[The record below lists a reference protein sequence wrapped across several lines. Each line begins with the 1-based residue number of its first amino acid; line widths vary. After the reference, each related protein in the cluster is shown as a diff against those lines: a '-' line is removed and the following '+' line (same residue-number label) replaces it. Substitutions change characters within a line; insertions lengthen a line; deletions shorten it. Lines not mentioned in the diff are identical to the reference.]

1 MNVLPNEVL
10 TAVALYVLLRCS
22 VYLWYRSGRQQ
33 GNANPDDVPAS
44 GTDAGADSAGGRRV
58 ASGIHLTENR
68 KRAFVKMAMA
78 LATLILAGLALSSI
92 GGQVAGP

>member
-1 MNVLPNEVL
+1 MNVVPNEVL

-22 VYLWYRSGRQQ
+22 VYLWYRSRRLR
-33 GNANPDDVPAS
+33 GNESPDDVPAS
-44 GTDAGADSAGGRRV
+44 GTDAGADSAGRRRV

-78 LATLILAGLALSSI
+78 LATLTLAGLALSSI
-92 GGQVAGP
+92 GGQGAGP